1 MEIIG
6 WRFVKS
12 TLNNSSLF
20 FFGHRRD
27 GLAMTWRSSTQSSEA
42 AKPHIRTGI
51 NIVSVLTTITYSVLS
66 RAGWYWLLC
75 NQRTIRSQYVTAQ
88 KQISATNRAIHFL
101 TWSGFVSELKLNT
114 WGNAISKYKY
124 VTPLAR
130 TEIWNICQILIL
142 EFYEYW
148 EFQWVFLRANFH
160 TGVDWSGRPDW
171 YPHSYSHG

>member
-27 GLAMTWRSSTQSSEA
+27 GLAMTWRSSTQSIEA

-51 NIVSVLTTITYSVLS
+51 NIVSVLPTITYSVLS

-114 WGNAISKYKY
+114 WGNAISKSVCRLTDGNMKY
-124 VTPLAR
+124 LP
-130 TEIWNICQILIL
+130 EILIL

-148 EFQWVFLRANFH
+148 EFQCVFLRANFH
-160 TGVDWSGRPDW
+160 TRVDWSGRPDW